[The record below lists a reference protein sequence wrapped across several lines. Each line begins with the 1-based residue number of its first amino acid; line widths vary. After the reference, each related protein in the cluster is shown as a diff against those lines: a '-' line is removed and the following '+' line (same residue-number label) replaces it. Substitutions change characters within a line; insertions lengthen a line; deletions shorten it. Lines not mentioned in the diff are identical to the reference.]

1 MKQQW
6 ARYAAKLDAMSLRE
20 RALVFGAGVVL
31 IAFLLW
37 VLALQSLV
45 DGNRRLTAR
54 LAGHNSTLATLSVQ
68 TQEFERQRAIDPD
81 AAVQAQ
87 IADIDRQLAEFEA
100 TLMQRQGGLVA
111 PERMADLV
119 KGLLGRTPGLQ
130 LVALKTLPVAPLADA
145 AAAGGPATPAV
156 MNAAATNAAGLYKHG
171 LDLTVEG
178 RFGDLL
184 AYATQLENLPV
195 RVLWNRTRIDALAYP
210 KVTMTLTLYTLSLE
224 RTWLQL

>member
-20 RALVFGAGVVL
+20 RAMVFGAGAAS

-45 DGNRRLTAR
+45 DGNRLLKTR
-54 LAGHNSTLATLSVQ
+54 LAAHNSTLATLSVQ
-68 TQEFERQRAIDPD
+68 TQELERRRAIDPD

-87 IADIDRQLAEFEA
+87 IADIDRQLAELEA
-100 TLMQRQGGLVA
+100 TLMQRQAGLVA

-119 KGLLGRTPGLQ
+119 RGLLGRTPGLQ
-130 LVALKTLPVAPLADA
+130 LVALRTLPVAPVAAA
-145 AAAGGPATPAV
+145 AAAGGPATPT
-156 MNAAATNAAGLYKHG
+156 ATTEAGLYKHG

>member
-20 RALVFGAGVVL
+20 RAMVFGAGVVL

-37 VLALQSLV
+37 ALALQSLV
-45 DGNRRLTAR
+45 DGNRLLKTR
-54 LAGHNSTLATLSVQ
+54 LAAHNDTLATLSVQ
-68 TQEFERQRAIDPD
+68 TRELERQRAIDPD
-81 AAVQAQ
+81 AVVQAQ
-87 IADIDRQLAEFEA
+87 IADIDRQLAELEA

-119 KGLLGRTPGLQ
+119 TGLLGRTPGLQ
-130 LVALKTLPVAPLADA
+130 LVALRTLPVAPLMDA
-145 AAAGGPATPAV
+145 AATGGPATPTV
-156 MNAAATNAAGLYKHG
+156 TNAAGLYKHG
-171 LDLTVEG
+171 LDFTLEG

>member
-6 ARYAAKLDAMSLRE
+6 ARYSAKLDAMSLRE
-20 RALVFGAGVVL
+20 RAMVFGAGVAV
-31 IAFLLW
+31 IAFALW

-45 DGNRRLTAR
+45 DGNRRLTTQ
-54 LAGHNSTLATLSVQ
+54 LAGHNGTLATLSVQ
-68 TQEFERQRAIDPD
+68 TQELERRRAIDPD
-81 AAVQAQ
+81 AVVQAQ
-87 IADIDRQLAEFEA
+87 IADIGRQLAELEA
-100 TLMQRQGGLVA
+100 ALMQRRGGLVA

-130 LVALKTLPVAPLADA
+130 LVALRTLPVAPVAEA
-145 AAAGGPATPAV
+145 AAASPTAP
-156 MNAAATNAAGLYKHG
+156 AATTETGLYKHG

-224 RTWLQL
+224 RTWMQL

>member
-20 RALVFGAGVVL
+20 RAMVFGAGVVV
-31 IAFLLW
+31 IAFGLW

-45 DGNRRLTAR
+45 DGNRRLTTQ
-54 LAGHNSTLATLSVQ
+54 LAGHDGTLATLSVQ
-68 TQEFERQRAIDPD
+68 TQELERRRAIDPD

-87 IADIDRQLAEFEA
+87 IADIDRQLAELEA
-100 TLMQRQGGLVA
+100 ALMQRQGGLVA

-130 LVALKTLPVAPLADA
+130 LVALRTLPVAPLAAA
-145 AAAGGPATPAV
+145 AAAGGPATPT
-156 MNAAATNAAGLYKHG
+156 ATTEAGLYKHG

>member
-20 RALVFGAGVVL
+20 RAMVFGAGAAS

-45 DGNRRLTAR
+45 DGNRRLTTQ
-54 LAGHNSTLATLSVQ
+54 LAGHDGTLATLSVQ
-68 TQEFERQRAIDPD
+68 TQELERRQAIDPD

-87 IADIDRQLAEFEA
+87 IADIDRQLAELEA
-100 TLMQRQGGLVA
+100 TLMQRQAGLVA

-119 KGLLGRTPGLQ
+119 RGLLGRTPGLQ
-130 LVALKTLPVAPLADA
+130 LVALRTLPVAPLADA
-145 AAAGGPATPAV
+145 TAGSPATPAV
-156 MNAAATNAAGLYKHG
+156 TTEAGLYKHG